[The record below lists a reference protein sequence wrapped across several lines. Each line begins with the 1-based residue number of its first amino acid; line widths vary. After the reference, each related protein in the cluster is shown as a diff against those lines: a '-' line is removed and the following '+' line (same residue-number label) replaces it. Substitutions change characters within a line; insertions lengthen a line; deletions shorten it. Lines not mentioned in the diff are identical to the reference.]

1 MKNPIFWE
9 ILWCKLYFG
18 ATFKNSFKN
27 VRNIIWTYLWI
38 SFNYFF
44 FFCYTQYDSLTC
56 NCELTYY
63 NLLTFF
69 LMKFGNINDQTEL
82 FFSIF
87 DNLMVQAVLWNDL
100 SFLFKNVLNID
111 ILIGLFKVY
120 LLLLHI
126 IWFFDYFMV
135 QTTLRCEN
143 ILSFY
148 EILKYEFMRALW
160 TIFFVC
166 HEKSHSLTSLMV

>member
-1 MKNPIFWE
+1 MKFE
-9 ILWCKLYFG
+9 
-18 ATFKNSFKN
+18 
-27 VRNIIWTYLWI
+27 NII
-38 SFNYFF
+38 
-44 FFCYTQYDSLTC
+44 
-56 NCELTYY
+56 
-63 NLLTFF
+63 
-69 LMKFGNINDQTEL
+69 DQTEL

-100 SFLFKNVLNID
+100 SFLFKNVLNMD

-120 LLLLHI
+120 LFLLHI

-160 TIFFVC
+160 TIFFRLPRKVTLFDKPYGLSC
-166 HEKSHSLTSLMV
+166 NSKTLLLFFLGMFEIWTYLWLSINYSFSFDTHQLALWLILWCKLDSDTIICYLVIIFWNVKWVTGH